1 MRKFKLFCGSGFTI
15 PASLF
20 LAVLPLTAQANDAT
34 WAAYNRTITVNLGVL
49 KQDYTE
55 NDPTGL
61 TTDGTLD
68 IERGTLN
75 SAELGARW
83 QAESLPLLL
92 QATAR
97 RSNGGTRYNGYLQSG
112 NLLTL
117 YSASTGNVML
127 DYTVRAGL
135 PIARSDT
142 VQWIPFIEFQQHRW
156 QRGLAQ
162 YTENFNHSAG
172 LLGVQL
178 QWRQAA
184 DIAVHPWS
192 IELEGATGRMLSANM
207 DAASLNFDQSLGKRG
222 LWQLGA
228 TLGYDLAPGWRIS
241 ADTRV
246 RHSGYGQSAL
256 QGGLLEP
263 SSHTTQITFG
273 VALGWRY

>member
-1 MRKFKLFCGSGFTI
+1 MQKFKLFRGSVFAGW
-15 PASLF
+15 LF

-55 NDPTGL
+55 NDSHSL
-61 TTDGTLD
+61 TTDGKLD
-68 IERGTLN
+68 TELGTLN
-75 SAELGARW
+75 RAGLGARW
-83 QAESLPLLL
+83 QAQSFPLLL

-97 RSNGGTRYNGYLQSG
+97 RSTGGTHYNGYLQSG
-112 NLLTL
+112 NLLTP
-117 YSASTGNVML
+117 YSASTDNTLL

-135 PIARSDT
+135 LIAQGENW
-142 VQWIPFIEFQQHRW
+142 QWVPFVEFQQHRW

-162 YTENFNHSAG
+162 YTENFSHTAG
-172 LLGVQL
+172 LAGLQV
-178 QWRQAA
+178 QWRQRADSKAA
-184 DIAVHPWS
+184 GPWS
-192 IELEGATGRMLSANM
+192 FELEGATGRILSVYM

-228 TLGYDLAPGWRIS
+228 TLGYDLTPQWRIS
-241 ADTRV
+241 ADTSV

-263 SSHTTQITFG
+263 SSHTLQTTFG